1 MYQEE
6 KCLSDSFRKPT
17 LQESAS
23 VSEYVKKI
31 SVPTG
36 VNFYD
41 FLDIS
46 RQTRETPNIRYGVSH
61 SNE

>member
-6 KCLSDSFRKPT
+6 KCLSDSFREPT

-36 VNFYD
+36 INFYD
-41 FLDIS
+41 FFDTNK
-46 RQTRETPNIRYGVSH
+46 QTREPPNIR
-61 SNE
+61 

>member
-6 KCLSDSFRKPT
+6 KCLSDSFREPT

-23 VSEYVKKI
+23 VSEYVKEI

-36 VNFYD
+36 INFHD
-41 FLDIS
+41 FLGVNE
-46 RQTRETPNIRYGVSH
+46 QTRAISKKLK
-61 SNE
+61 